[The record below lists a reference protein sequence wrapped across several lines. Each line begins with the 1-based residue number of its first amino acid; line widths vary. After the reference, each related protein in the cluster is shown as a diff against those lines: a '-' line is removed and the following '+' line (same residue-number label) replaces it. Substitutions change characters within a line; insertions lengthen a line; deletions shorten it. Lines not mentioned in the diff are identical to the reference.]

1 MRKLI
6 KWCQENG
13 FDLTIDPFRYRNTV
27 AFIFMN
33 IEGFRYICTM
43 SNEGLFMSQ
52 MSDDNICV
60 MLMEQVTAAYHNH
73 IMNPTSNWRDPV
85 ESDI

>member
-33 IEGFRYICTM
+33 IEGLRYICTM
-43 SNEGLFMSQ
+43 SNEDLFMSQ

-60 MLMEQVTAAYHNH
+60 MLMEQVTAAYHNY
-73 IMNPTSNWRDPV
+73 IMNPTSNWRDPL

>member
-6 KWCQENG
+6 KWCQDNG
-13 FDLTIDPFRYRNTV
+13 FELTIDPFRYSNSV
-27 AFIFMN
+27 AFIFMS
-33 IEGFRYICTM
+33 IEGFRYIRTIT
-43 SNEGLFMSQ
+43 NEDLFMTQ
-52 MSDDNICV
+52 ISDDYICV

-73 IMNPTSNWRDPV
+73 IMNPTSNWRDPF